1 MAAVAGKG
9 GGLIEFLRH
18 KAGLTYRQTWFA
30 RRPTGSPWGL
40 ALHRQYLGE
49 PLKFPWV
56 AEEFHTILIDLQQD
70 DEALLAGMSK
80 NMRSQLRKAEPGLM
94 LELETKPD
102 DFLSFY
108 NAFARGKG
116 LKELSASDLD
126 KPAGTLALYRVSLEG
141 KVLTQHA
148 YLLDQQESRAR
159 FLYGGSARLEEGV
172 DTSLL
177 GRANR
182 WAHWQ
187 ELRTFREQG
196 IKTFDFGGYA
206 WQTTDP
212 AKQGINQFK
221 EAFGGSVVQEN
232 TYNSLLLAAVKA
244 LKRR

>member
-1 MAAVAGKG
+1 M
-9 GGLIEFLRH
+9 IENIRH

-40 ALHRQYLGE
+40 AIHRQYLGE

-56 AEEFHTILIDLQQD
+56 AEEFYTLLIDLQQD
-70 DEALLAGMSK
+70 EDALLAAMSK
-80 NMRSQLRKAEPGLM
+80 NMRAQLRKAEAGLT
-94 LELETKPD
+94 LEIETKPQ
-102 DFLSFY
+102 DFLTFY

-116 LKELSASDLD
+116 LEELSERDLD
-126 KPAGTLALYRVSLEG
+126 RPDGTLALYRVSLDG

-148 YLLDQQESRAR
+148 YLLDPQESRAR
-159 FLYGGSARLEEGV
+159 FLYGGSARLEEGA
-172 DTSLL
+172 DTNLL

-187 ELRTFREQG
+187 EMLAFREQG
-196 IKTFDFGGYA
+196 VKTFDFGGYA
-206 WQTTDP
+206 WQTKDP

-221 EAFGGSVVQEN
+221 EAFGGTVVQEN
-232 TYNSLLLAAVKA
+232 TYNSWILAAVKA